1 MTTFGD
7 KLRTLKKDLKAS
19 SVETYLRNIR
29 RLRKVHGELPIPAK
43 ESKWLTGTKM
53 FTWYD
58 KQALSVRRHMATA
71 ASVALKVYKKES
83 EEWRK
88 RQQKSMKE
96 FDEERRERQLSDKQ
110 KAKMPAKGFDV
121 LKGVISTMK
130 KELRHVLAKK
140 TDEWSMSDL
149 LRVQDLVIISLYYDF
164 PLRLDY
170 ATLTIGKQEEGNS
183 IYKNMSKPR
192 GWHIT
197 LKEYKTVKS
206 LGNKVIKPNTA
217 NQRLLNKFIPAVKH
231 LTTHNNL
238 LTNQSK
244 GKMSKQ
250 VLSKRL
256 MAITKRRIGKD
267 FSVQLLRIL
276 FAMKNRG
283 VLETAKEVSEKLLH
297 SAEQSLQYAKK
308 DPKDSKR

>member
-1 MTTFGD
+1 MPTFGD
-7 KLRTLKKDLKAS
+7 KLKAAKKELKS
-19 SVETYLRNIR
+19 SSIETYMRNIR
-29 RLRKVHGELPIPAK
+29 RLRKVHGELPIPVK
-43 ESKWLTGTKM
+43 ESKWLTETKL

-58 KQALSVRRHMATA
+58 KQKLSVRRHMATA

-83 EEWRK
+83 EEWKK

-96 FDEERRERQLSDKQ
+96 FDEERRERKLTDKQ
-110 KAKMPAKGFDV
+110 KAKMPSKGFDV

-140 TDEWSMSDL
+140 YDEWSMSDL
-149 LRVQDLVIISLYYDF
+149 LRVQDLIIISLYYNY

-170 ATLTIGKQEEGNS
+170 ATLNIGKRDNGNS
-183 IYKNMSKPR
+183 IFKNMSKPR

-197 LKEYKTVKS
+197 LREYKTAKS
-206 LGNKVIKPNTA
+206 IGEKTIKPNTA
-217 NQRLLNKFIPAVKH
+217 NQRLLNKFVPAVKH
-231 LTTHNNL
+231 LTTHNFL
-238 LTNQSK
+238 LTNQNK

-283 VLETAKEVSEKLLH
+283 VLETATQVSEKLLH
-297 SAEQSLQYAKK
+297 SVAQSLQYAKK
-308 DPKDSKR
+308 DPKKKDS

>member
-1 MTTFGD
+1 MSTFGD
-7 KLRTLKKDLKAS
+7 KLKAAKKNLKAS
-19 SVETYLRNIR
+19 SIETYLRNIR

-43 ESKWLTGTKM
+43 ESKWLTSKNLLA
-53 FTWYD
+53 WYD
-58 KQALSVRRHMATA
+58 KQTLSVRRHMATA
-71 ASVALKVYKKES
+71 ASVAMGVYKKES
-83 EEWRK
+83 EEWKK
-88 RQQKSMKE
+88 RQHKSMKE
-96 FDEERRERQLSDKQ
+96 FDEERRERKLTDKQ
-110 KAKMPAKGFDV
+110 KAKIPSKGFDA

-140 TDEWSMSDL
+140 YDEWSMSDL
-149 LRVQDLVIISLYYDF
+149 LRVQDLIIISLYYDF

-170 ATLTIGKQEEGNS
+170 ATLNLGKRDDGNS
-183 IYKNMSKPR
+183 IFKNMSKPR

-197 LKEYKTVKS
+197 LKEYKTAKS
-206 LGNKVIKPNTA
+206 LGNKTIKPNTA
-217 NQRLLNKFIPAVKH
+217 NQRLLNKFIPALKH
-231 LTTHNNL
+231 LTTHNYL
-238 LTNQSK
+238 LTNQNK

-283 VLETAKEVSEKLLH
+283 VLESAKEVSQKLLH
-297 SAEQSLQYAKK
+297 SQEQSLQYAKK
-308 DPKDSKR
+308 S

>member
-1 MTTFGD
+1 MPTFGD
-7 KLRTLKKDLKAS
+7 KLKAAKKELKS
-19 SVETYLRNIR
+19 SSIETYMRNIR
-29 RLRKVHGELPIPAK
+29 RLRKVHGELPIPVK
-43 ESKWLTGTKM
+43 ESKWLTETKL

-58 KQALSVRRHMATA
+58 KQKLSVRRHMATA

-83 EEWRK
+83 EEWKK

-96 FDEERRERQLSDKQ
+96 FDEERRERKLTDKQ
-110 KAKMPAKGFDV
+110 KAKMPSKGFDV

-140 TDEWSMSDL
+140 YDEWSMSDL
-149 LRVQDLVIISLYYDF
+149 LRVQDLIIISLYYNY

-170 ATLTIGKQEEGNS
+170 ATLNIRKRANGNS
-183 IYKNMSKPR
+183 IFQNMSKPR

-197 LKEYKTVKS
+197 LREYKTAKS
-206 LGNKVIKPNTA
+206 IGEKTIKPNTA
-217 NQRLLNKFIPAVKH
+217 NQRLLNKFVPAVKH
-231 LTTHNNL
+231 LTTHNFL
-238 LTNQSK
+238 LTNQNK

-283 VLETAKEVSEKLLH
+283 VLETATQVSEKLLH
-297 SAEQSLQYAKK
+297 SVAQSLQYAKK
-308 DPKDSKR
+308 DPKKKDS